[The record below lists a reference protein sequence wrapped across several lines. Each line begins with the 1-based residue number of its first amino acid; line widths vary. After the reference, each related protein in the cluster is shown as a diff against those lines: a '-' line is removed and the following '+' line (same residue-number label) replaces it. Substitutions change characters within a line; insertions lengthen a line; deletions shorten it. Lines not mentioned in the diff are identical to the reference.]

1 MGHLVHFTNNID
13 GSLSRMTKTSQTV
26 SHKLYNLNVD
36 EDCVMYSTSELIMCF
51 IDGFTSGM
59 NSQSIASL
67 QIESAHIYMRFVVKR
82 PSRIQ
87 GQFFFR
93 SWVGSDIPKVRGW
106 GGGV

>member
-67 QIESAHIYMRFVVKR
+67 QIESAHIYEICSQATFKNTRAV
-82 PSRIQ
+82 
-87 GQFFFR
+87 FF
-93 SWVGSDIPKVRGW
+93 PKL
-106 GGGV
+106 GGL